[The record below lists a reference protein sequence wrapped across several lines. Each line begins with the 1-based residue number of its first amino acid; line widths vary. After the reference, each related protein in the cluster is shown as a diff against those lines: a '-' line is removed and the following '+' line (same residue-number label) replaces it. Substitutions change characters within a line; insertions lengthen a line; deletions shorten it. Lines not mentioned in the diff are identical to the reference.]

1 MKIDQMRTHL
11 TTLKL
16 YLKKMEAWAI
26 QANELIYEVEER
38 LMDLED
44 ELHYQKYETM
54 NNIKKLNGAA
64 TQTFGPARL
73 GIDRCNE
80 QNIELAAFIQAFSC
94 INKSIS
100 KRS

>member
-16 YLKKMEAWAI
+16 YLKKMEAWAT

-44 ELHYQKYETM
+44 ELHYQKYS
-54 NNIKKLNGAA
+54 AA
-64 TQTFGPARL
+64 TSIQNLKAAVTHHVSPARL
-73 GIDRCNE
+73 RIDHCYGKD
-80 QNIELAAFIQAFSC
+80 IDLAAFVQEFSKL
-94 INKSIS
+94 NTL
-100 KRS
+100 KR